1 MNSGAMNNVARQ
13 PPLPRSWTLGTDPQ
27 TLRSTFRFMAVV
39 LVATGTLYSATVV
52 VDFLRGQ
59 VGTRAIFAIG
69 AAAQVIGGIL
79 VWRQPYPV
87 GPDTFRKSW
96 GIVAIAIGS
105 SVLALSI
112 QTFLGGLAE
121 ITDVLGLLALLN
133 LVLGSVLLCSPRSR
147 SGPDATLLGTNECGK
162 SVRVA
167 VAR

>member
-1 MNSGAMNNVARQ
+1 
-13 PPLPRSWTLGTDPQ
+13 
-27 TLRSTFRFMAVV
+27 MAVV

-59 VGTRAIFAIG
+59 IGTRAIFAIG

-79 VWRQPYPV
+79 VWRHPYPV

-121 ITDVLGLLALLN
+121 ITDIVGLLALSN
-133 LVLGSVLLCSPRSR
+133 LVLGSVLLVLAALSLGSR
-147 SGPDATLLGTNECGK
+147 RYAAWYQ
-162 SVRVA
+162 RVWEKR
-167 VAR
+167 ARRRGEKLRGGS